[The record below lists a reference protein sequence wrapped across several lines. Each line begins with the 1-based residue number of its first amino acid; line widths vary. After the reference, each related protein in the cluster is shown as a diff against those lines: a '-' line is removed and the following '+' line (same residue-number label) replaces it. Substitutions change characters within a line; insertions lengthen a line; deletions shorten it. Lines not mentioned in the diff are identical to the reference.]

1 MAEIGENVKNRVL
14 VTFQAKFLIQWS
26 VRLKMSHFAGN
37 RQLLRPLETPDRLK
51 TIQMCVSTE
60 RPALG
65 ECFEKEKN
73 IGKGHKKG

>member
-1 MAEIGENVKNRVL
+1 
-14 VTFQAKFLIQWS
+14 
-26 VRLKMSHFAGN
+26 MSNFAGN

-60 RPALG
+60 RHALG

-73 IGKGHKKG
+73 IGKGHKKR